1 MLFTEKRLVTPYLE
15 IAGNITTFLNILFVE
30 LSKFSSGLSDF
41 FPLPNTWSFCRLTGT
56 SRVKSFSSCQTF
68 FRSFGCYFQIIW
80 ELVRVSLLFWI
91 PSLIFGF
98 FMCLNCLR
106 TFFTIMKTS
115 NSCLFD
121 NFCLRWVCMRSLFL
135 LANQRFYQFHV
146 FFWRN
151 NPRLPWA
158 MSSIH
163 WTSLSEF
170 FQYLLNRGKI
180 QFFGWKVLPNFVSW
194 PAFFF
199 IIILNYFLIFIW
211 KSHSFLLKTHTLSV
225 SFWSVDES
233 VTVKFVMEGCV
244 TKNTMQCYA
253 TDNLVKEDF
262 TLHRSSTERLQRV
275 WKINF

>member
-106 TFFTIMKTS
+106 TFFTVMKTS

-146 FFWRN
+146 FFEETILGC
-151 NPRLPWA
+151 PEPCLL
-158 MSSIH
+158 SIEPVYLSFFNIC
-163 WTSLSEF
+163 WTEEKSNFLDGRF
-170 FQYLLNRGKI
+170 FQ
-180 QFFGWKVLPNFVSW
+180 
-194 PAFFF
+194 
-199 IIILNYFLIFIW
+199 IL
-211 KSHSFLLKTHTLSV
+211 
-225 SFWSVDES
+225 
-233 VTVKFVMEGCV
+233 
-244 TKNTMQCYA
+244 
-253 TDNLVKEDF
+253 
-262 TLHRSSTERLQRV
+262 
-275 WKINF
+275 